1 MVAQTEISGPDRP
14 GKPWL
19 GISPRQMEDEW
30 RWIESLYVDDS
41 DLEITFW
48 LVFILGHHQS
58 ERSKDMKVGG
68 PHKRSI
74 LIHPPLL
81 LLIPKIKSFD
91 RFLSVIMISTPAI

>member
-1 MVAQTEISGPDRP
+1 MVSRNEISGPDQP

-48 LVFILGHHQS
+48 LVFKTGHHQN
-58 ERSKDMKVGG
+58 ERSKEMKVNG

-74 LIHPPLL
+74 LIHPPL
-81 LLIPKIKSFD
+81 
-91 RFLSVIMISTPAI
+91 

>member
-1 MVAQTEISGPDRP
+1 MVARTEISEADRP

-48 LVFILGHHQS
+48 
-58 ERSKDMKVGG
+58 
-68 PHKRSI
+68 
-74 LIHPPLL
+74 
-81 LLIPKIKSFD
+81 
-91 RFLSVIMISTPAI
+91 